1 MATAVLNSAAQNRVG
16 YGLMLAFSA
25 FAVFAWSDA
34 FIKFLHGAI
43 NPFEIAFFGAA
54 FGFVA
59 LPFLRRPGDQ
69 WSDIVRTTNRPLW
82 LVRFVSSGVGAVGS
96 VTAFSYLP
104 MAEAFSLIFLLP
116 SFVTIMSVFFLKEKV
131 GIRRWGAVIV
141 GFIGV
146 LIILRPGFRELSIGH
161 LGAIFGGLS
170 GAISIIIFRA
180 MGPKEKNLSL
190 YGAGVL
196 GWLIICGIAMIPVFT
211 MPSPEQW
218 LFLAGYGLLA
228 ALANVLMMMS
238 AAHAPAAYVAP
249 TQYSQ
254 MLWALVIGYVFFG
267 ELVDLPMVVGI
278 VLIIAS
284 GLLTLLRERQ
294 RHTPL
299 PPSVAADPQAGVAV
313 TPHEG

>member
-1 MATAVLNSAAQNRVG
+1 MATAVLNSTPQNRVG
-16 YGLMLAFSA
+16 YGLMLAFAA

-34 FIKFLHGAI
+34 FIKFIHGAL

-54 FGFVA
+54 FGLVA
-59 LPFLRRPGDQ
+59 LPFLRRSGDQ
-69 WSDIVRTTNRPLW
+69 WADIVRTTNRPLW

-180 MGPKEKNLSL
+180 MGPREKNLSL

-196 GWLIICGIAMIPVFT
+196 GWLIICGIAMIPVFV
-211 MPSPEQW
+211 MPTPEQW
-218 LFLAGYGLLA
+218 LLLAGYGLLA
-228 ALANVLMMMS
+228 ALANVLMMMA

-278 VLIIAS
+278 VLIVAS

-294 RHTPL
+294 RQTPL
-299 PPSVAADPQAGVAV
+299 PPPLAADPQAGVAI
-313 TPHEG
+313 TPHAD

>member
-1 MATAVLNSAAQNRVG
+1 MTTAVLNSMPRSRVG
-16 YGLMLAFSA
+16 YGLMLAFAA

-43 NPFEIAFFGAA
+43 NPFETAFFGAV
-54 FGFVA
+54 FGLAA
-59 LPFLRRPGDQ
+59 LPFLRKRGDQ

-116 SFVTIMSVFFLKEKV
+116 SFVTIMSVFFLKEQV

-180 MGPKEKNLSL
+180 MGPKEKTLSL

-196 GWLIICGIAMIPVFT
+196 GWLAICGVAMIPVFV
-211 MPSPEQW
+211 MPTAEQW
-218 LFLAGYGLLA
+218 VFLAGYGLLA
-228 ALANVLMMMS
+228 ALANVLMMM
-238 AAHAPAAYVAP
+238 AAGHAPAAYVAP

-267 ELVDLPMVVGI
+267 ELVDLPMVMGI
-278 VLIIAS
+278 VLIVAS

-299 PPSVAADPQAGVAV
+299 PPPVASDPQAGVAV
-313 TPHEG
+313 TPHES